1 MVYDRLKSIQE
12 WLLAG
17 TCELCAARLHNRN
30 VLCQG
35 CADSLARPSENI
47 CAICA
52 AQIPGC
58 DRSQVCGRCQQQP
71 PAFDHVSAALVYTQ
85 PADGL
90 IHDLKYNN
98 KLYLART
105 LGDLLARSIEQQYD
119 ELPDVLLPVPLHR
132 ARLRKRGYNQS
143 LEIAGPVS
151 RLLGLGIDPHLVSRV
166 RNTDPQTRL
175 APGHRARNVK
185 HAFKAVRP
193 VEGRRIALID
203 DVMTTG
209 HTVNAV
215 ARALK
220 VAGAKQVLVWV
231 VARA

>member
-1 MVYDRLKSIQE
+1 MVYDRLKSIQD

-17 TCELCAARLHNRN
+17 NCELCATRLYDTKI
-30 VLCQG
+30 LCQA
-35 CADSLARPSENI
+35 CEDSLTRPENTCQI
-47 CAICA
+47 CATELTI
-52 AQIPGC
+52 G
-58 DRSQVCGRCQQQP
+58 DSSHTCGRCQKQP
-71 PAFDHVSAALVYTQ
+71 PAFDHVSAALVYAE

-105 LGDLLARSIEQQYD
+105 LGDLLANSIAQKHGD
-119 ELPDVLLPVPLHR
+119 LPDVLLPVPLHR

-143 LEIAGPVS
+143 LEIARPVGR
-151 RLLGLGIDPHLVSRV
+151 RLGVKIDTHLVKRV
-166 RNTDPQTRL
+166 LNTNPQTTL
-175 APGHRARNVK
+175 APKHRVKNVK
-185 HAFKAVRP
+185 HAFKAVKS
-193 VEGRRIALID
+193 VEDKRIALID

-215 ARALK
+215 AQELK
-220 VAGAKQVLVWV
+220 MAGAKEVLVWV